1 MERLEPFVGEWRVE
15 AAFPDAAPGR
25 CVFEWTLGGAF
36 LVARSEAPD
45 PVPDSLQVVGPAAE
59 GDGYVQH
66 YFDSRGIAR
75 IYQMTFA
82 DKVWTLQR
90 IAAAPDFSQRFTG
103 TFGDDDTIV
112 GRWESSR
119 DGSNWNPDFDLTYTR
134 VR

>member
-1 MERLEPFVGEWRVE
+1 ML
-15 AAFPDAAPGR
+15 
-25 CVFEWTLGGAF
+25 
-36 LVARSEAPD
+36 
-45 PVPDSLQVVGPAAE
+45 
-59 GDGYVQH
+59 QH

-90 IAAAPDFSQRFTG
+90 IAGAPDFSQRFTG

-119 DGSNWNPDFDLTYTR
+119 DGSNWDPDFDLTYTR